1 MAEQTYT
8 AEQIATAARE
18 LLEAAGSEQPE
29 KAWPPEGTLV
39 ADYPYTLTEAVGHL
53 GDEIRLLRER
63 GFSDEHIADL
73 LSGFDI
79 EVTAH
84 DIARQYPERL

>member
-1 MAEQTYT
+1 MAETTYT

-18 LLEAAGSEQPE
+18 LMEAAGSEQPE
-29 KAWPPEGTLV
+29 KAWPPEGALV
-39 ADYPYTLTEAVGHL
+39 ADYPYTAAEALGHL

-73 LSGFDI
+73 LSGFEI
-79 EVTAH
+79 EVTASE
-84 DIARQYPERL
+84 IAHRYAERL